1 MEQSKQFIIKVGKL
15 KKTVNMASL
24 KISKST
30 YYKIMGVNYNGQK
43 FGKLNPDQVDEL
55 RGALNELDKDVNDLR
70 DEL

>member
-1 MEQSKQFIIKVGKL
+1 
-15 KKTVNMASL
+15 
-24 KISKST
+24 
-30 YYKIMGVNYNGQK
+30 MGVNYNGQK